1 MGQRKARFAAAACMV
16 SISLMLGAC
25 KSGVP
30 ADSAPKAAETGQEE
44 LKLVFWHYYNDAQKQ
59 YLDRLIKEYN
69 ETEGAGKHVVVEAS
83 SQGSIGD
90 LTNKIDLA
98 LNGSTNDV
106 EMANMSLAYRD
117 MIVGVVNK
125 HGERLVDAGDYL
137 SEEDL
142 AWYNQ
147 AYLDEGY
154 IGANFTYCP

>member
-98 LNGSTNDV
+98 LNGSTCLLYT
-106 EMANMSLAYRD
+106 SPSPRD
-117 MIVGVVNK
+117 
-125 HGERLVDAGDYL
+125 
-137 SEEDL
+137 
-142 AWYNQ
+142 
-147 AYLDEGY
+147 
-154 IGANFTYCP
+154 

>member
-1 MGQRKARFAAAACMV
+1 MGQRKARFAVAACMV

-106 EMANMSLAYRD
+106 ERC
-117 MIVGVVNK
+117 V
-125 HGERLVDAGDYL
+125 
-137 SEEDL
+137 
-142 AWYNQ
+142 
-147 AYLDEGY
+147 
-154 IGANFTYCP
+154 